1 MYTKVRGKFCNVP
14 FVIVFMMGYNGRLT
28 FQHFCASSMSARST
42 GPSSGGGEG
51 HMPGSGG
58 GGGRIPGSSLPYGH
72 GQGQGVVQ
80 KF

>member
-1 MYTKVRGKFCNVP
+1 
-14 FVIVFMMGYNGRLT
+14 
-28 FQHFCASSMSARST
+28 MSARST
-42 GPSSGGGEG
+42 GPSSGGEEG

>member
-1 MYTKVRGKFCNVP
+1 
-14 FVIVFMMGYNGRLT
+14 
-28 FQHFCASSMSARST
+28 MSARST
-42 GPSSGGGEG
+42 VPGSGGGGG
-51 HMPGSGG
+51 HMPGSG